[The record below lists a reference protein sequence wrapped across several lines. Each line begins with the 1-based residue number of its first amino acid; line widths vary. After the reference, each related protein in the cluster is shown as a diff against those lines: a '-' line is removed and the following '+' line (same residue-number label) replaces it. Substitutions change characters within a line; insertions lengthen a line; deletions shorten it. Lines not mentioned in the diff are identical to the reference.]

1 MPVLDDLR
9 QIRSAWIS
17 KISNR
22 LARGEGLRASLRD
35 ELEQFYGRLIQSVES
50 GDPAWINPV
59 IAQWVQ
65 ARTTSELE
73 ENKSSLGPVIDQL
86 LFLSYETA
94 SENLDSAAALDLI
107 GAVLPI
113 YSHAFDYAANLE
125 IDLRIDHITAELE
138 KARDVLER
146 LDKSKSDFISI
157 AAHELKTPLTLIEGY
172 AAMLEEQ
179 IKQSPIQADT
189 MLKGIDNG
197 TRRLQEIIDDMID
210 VSLIDNNLL
219 ALNFQPLWL
228 NRLLDVISQE
238 VQQTVTDRDLELTI
252 RRFAGSDE
260 MIFADSERIYQALRN
275 VIQNAIKFTPDGGMI
290 HVDGRKLPGFVEI
303 IIQDTGI
310 GIDVEN
316 HTKIFEKFGRL
327 GSVSLHSSGKTK
339 FKGGGPGLGLPITKG
354 IIEAHGGAIWVESDG
369 YDEVRCP
376 GTTFHILI
384 PFRKEP
390 PEENIARFFSA
401 RAIMNPEKPI
411 EFAKP
416 DSVEEN

>member
-1 MPVLDDLR
+1 
-9 QIRSAWIS
+9 
-17 KISNR
+17 
-22 LARGEGLRASLRD
+22 
-35 ELEQFYGRLIQSVES
+35 
-50 GDPAWINPV
+50 
-59 IAQWVQ
+59 
-65 ARTTSELE
+65 
-73 ENKSSLGPVIDQL
+73 
-86 LFLSYETA
+86 
-94 SENLDSAAALDLI
+94 
-107 GAVLPI
+107 
-113 YSHAFDYAANLE
+113 
-125 IDLRIDHITAELE
+125 
-138 KARDVLER
+138 
-146 LDKSKSDFISI
+146 
-157 AAHELKTPLTLIEGY
+157 
-172 AAMLEEQ
+172 MLEEQ
-179 IKQSPIQADT
+179 VKQSPIQADT

-219 ALNFQPLWL
+219 SLNFQPVWL

-238 VQQTVTDRDLELTI
+238 AQQSVTDRNLELTI
-252 RRFAGSDE
+252 RRFPGSDE
-260 MIFADSERIYQALRN
+260 MLFADSERIYQALRN
-275 VIQNAIKFTPDGGMI
+275 VIQNAIKFTPDGGTI
-290 HVDGRKLPGFVEI
+290 LVDGRKLPGFVEI

-354 IIEAHGGAIWVESDG
+354 IIEAHGGAIWVESEG

-390 PEENIARFFSA
+390 PDGNIARFFSV
-401 RAIMNPEKPI
+401 RATVNPEKPI